1 MSDRFD
7 HTLEHTLESKP
18 DDGGDD
24 AVTSVRRIELITGTG
39 RRRRWSDD
47 DKARIVGESLRPGA
61 NGSEGARRPGLS
73 PQQLLGW
80 RREARA
86 RISGPVGDA
95 EARGREPPGAAWAPK
110 GGGG

>member
-47 DKARIVGESLRPGA
+47 AKACIVVESLKPGA
-61 NGSEGARRPGLS
+61 NLSEVARRHGPPPPPLFR
-73 PQQLLGW
+73 PP
-80 RREARA
+80 RA
-86 RISGPVGDA
+86 APA
-95 EARGREPPGAAWAPK
+95 PAPPLRTRPPPSR
-110 GGGG
+110 